1 MDTADALD
9 GRGRHDRAWLPLTV
23 GALVLFALGFVIG
36 RTIAPPGRFQTPVS
50 PSPTP
55 SDGGLS
61 TASAYPRTEAGAIA
75 AATDFARIMAGV
87 TENADAYEASLEAV
101 AAPEWKKEAETLAR
115 NTISFVNDRYGKGG
129 TLTFSP
135 VRYRLTSYT
144 AEAAVVQLWGVTLAS
159 GPKVPGI
166 EESWITG
173 TVNLIWV
180 EGEWRVNGQ
189 DSASGPTPEL
199 LRGDDDV
206 VPETVLKRFKEYE
219 HVPRP

>member
-1 MDTADALD
+1 VDTADALD
-9 GRGRHDRAWLPLTV
+9 GRRRGDRAWLRFAV

-36 RTIAPPGRFQTPVS
+36 RMIAPPGRFQTS

-55 SDGGLS
+55 SDDGVAA
-61 TASAYPRTEAGAIA
+61 ASAYPRTEAGAIA
-75 AATDFARIMAGV
+75 AATDFASVMAGV
-87 TENADAYEASLEAV
+87 TEDADAYEAALAAV
-101 AAPEWKKEAETLAR
+101 AAPEWKREAQRLAQ
-115 NTISFVNDRYGKGG
+115 NTISFVNDRYGNGG

-144 AEAAVVQLWGVTLAS
+144 ADAAVVKLWGVTLAS

-180 EGEWRVNGQ
+180 DGEWRVNGQ

-206 VPETVLKRFKEYE
+206 VPETVLKRFREYE